1 VGYLSKTGKK
11 LNIGTNYAMV
21 DSNIT
26 KLAVLFVLVG
36 AMMIVV
42 PMSIGQVYAV
52 TNGAA
57 HLGSRSDTHGIF
69 ANVKG
74 RLDAGRWIIHPRIY
88 FNTIEWATAG
98 PLPFGGNEK
107 GQVDADVVLA
117 SPPGQ
122 SDQLIGHIAFF
133 WSNPLRGPNTCNVI
147 ASGQVSGV
155 CHITQG
161 DSSANAVY
169 RADVN

>member
-1 VGYLSKTGKK
+1 MGYLSKTGKK

-57 HLGSRSDTHGIF
+57 HLGSRSDTHDKNDFCGK
-69 ANVKG
+69 ARKM
-74 RLDAGRWIIHPRIY
+74 
-88 FNTIEWATAG
+88 
-98 PLPFGGNEK
+98 
-107 GQVDADVVLA
+107 
-117 SPPGQ
+117 
-122 SDQLIGHIAFF
+122 
-133 WSNPLRGPNTCNVI
+133 
-147 ASGQVSGV
+147 
-155 CHITQG
+155 
-161 DSSANAVY
+161 
-169 RADVN
+169 